1 MKSAM
6 GKRGKSEWDE
16 AMISTGYRTSN
27 KKNKKWDSRL
37 RGATKNSNVLDSVP
51 REQVAVDVVVHG

>member
-1 MKSAM
+1 
-6 GKRGKSEWDE
+6 
-16 AMISTGYRTSN
+16 MISTGYRTSN

-37 RGATKNSNVLDSVP
+37 RGATKNSNVLDSVT